1 MSREKTRL
9 QVVSRRPAAVRK
21 AHADGGR
28 HASGRQDAS
37 GKKGREKPQLVSGRW
52 LLVAI
57 CVTIA
62 AAVFCGWLGLCLLFW
77 QGSWQLLYHP
87 AGAVARTPGSAGLAF
102 DPVAFAVT
110 DTGVPRLR
118 GWWIP
123 ATQGAR
129 QARFTVVYLHGAD
142 GNLGDTVDALV
153 RLHGVGVNVLAF
165 DYRGYGASQ
174 FARPSERNW
183 RQDVDWAL
191 DYLTG
196 TRQVD
201 SGTIVLDG
209 TGLGANLAL
218 EACAEHLEL
227 AGVVVDSPID
237 DPAGAIF
244 NDARARHV
252 AMQRLDLVAGFVESF
267 GELFGHHH
275 AAVLAAGASEGDGQ
289 VALAFFDVM
298 REQVEHELGT
308 RLRNSH
314 RLRKS
319 ATYAAT
325 LGSRPVFLRNSG
337 TKWGWAGSAHRRP
350 CRRRG
355 ARRS

>member
-1 MSREKTRL
+1 MSREKTRS
-9 QVVSRRPAAVRK
+9 QVVSRRPAA
-21 AHADGGR
+21 GGKDDR
-28 HASGRQDAS
+28 GSRQDAS
-37 GKKGREKPQLVSGRW
+37 GRRDSNGRKGREKPQLVSGRW
-52 LLVAI
+52 LLLAI
-57 CVTIA
+57 CATIA

-87 AGAVARTPGSAGLAF
+87 VAAAHPAADTHPAAAVARTPGSAGLAF

-110 DTGVPRLR
+110 DAGEPRLR

-129 QARFTVVYLHGAD
+129 FARFTVIYLHGAD
-142 GNLGDTVDALV
+142 GNLGDTVDELV

-174 FARPSERNW
+174 FTRPSEAHW
-183 RQDVDWAL
+183 RQDTEWAL

-218 EACAEHLEL
+218 EAAAEHPGL

-237 DPAGAIF
+237 DPMGAIF
-244 NDARARHV
+244 NDARARLV
-252 AMQRLDLVAGFVESF
+252 PARLLVRDRFDLD
-267 GELFGHHH
+267 
-275 AAVLAAGASEGDGQ
+275 AAAAADRIPVLWFERANGSGVGPAGARQEPEAYKKVAAHKMLVWLNPEGD
-289 VALAFFDVM
+289 VNK
-298 REQVEHELGT
+298 E
-308 RLRNSH
+308 
-314 RLRKS
+314 
-319 ATYAAT
+319 AADAM
-325 LGSRPVFLRNSG
+325 SRWLDGLP
-337 TKWGWAGSAHRRP
+337 
-350 CRRRG
+350 
-355 ARRS
+355 AR